1 MIESTDYARRAARM
15 APVASTSPLTPD
27 RALRMPCRAAPRS
40 RRANTLA
47 FGHATSRPLCP
58 APKDPT

>member
-27 RALRMPCRAAPRS
+27 RALRMPCRAAGAQTR
-40 RRANTLA
+40 
-47 FGHATSRPLCP
+47 
-58 APKDPT
+58 